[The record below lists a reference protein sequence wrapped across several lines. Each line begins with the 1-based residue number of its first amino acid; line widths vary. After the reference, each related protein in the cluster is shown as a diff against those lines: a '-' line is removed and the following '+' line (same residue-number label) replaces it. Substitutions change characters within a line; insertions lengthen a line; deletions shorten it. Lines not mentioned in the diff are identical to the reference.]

1 MDKRTL
7 LAVVL
12 SIAVIFTYQT
22 FFVKP
27 PVKTQQAAPVKQD
40 AAVTPQAATSATT
53 AAEKTTP
60 PSAILTQQTTG
71 RMIGAQAAAGTER
84 DIIVETSLYRAVF
97 TTRGAALKSFQL
109 KQYKTALENTD
120 DLVDIFYRLIGKG
133 TPKPE
138 GQSKLVE
145 LVHVKEGMPRP
156 LAVSFPDSTVN
167 IPGDGFYEAD
177 GSTLDMTRGTDPRK
191 LTFTQTYQG
200 ELRID
205 KIFTFH
211 PDKYSFELE
220 VRVHNLAGYPLNQNG
235 GLAWYQYVDPAAPVL
250 YRQDHRPA

>member
-27 PVKTQQAAPVKQD
+27 PVKTQQTAPAKQE
-40 AAVTPQAATSATT
+40 AAVTPQAAKPAP
-53 AAEKTTP
+53 AAAPQTTP
-60 PSAILTQQTTG
+60 PAAIQTQQTTG
-71 RMIGAQAAAGTER
+71 RMIGTQAAAGTER

-120 DLVDIFYRLIGKG
+120 DLVDIFYRLIGRG

-138 GQSKLVE
+138 GQSKLV
-145 LVHVKEGMPRP
+145 
-156 LAVSFPDSTVN
+156 
-167 IPGDGFYEAD
+167 
-177 GSTLDMTRGTDPRK
+177 
-191 LTFTQTYQG
+191 
-200 ELRID
+200 
-205 KIFTFH
+205 
-211 PDKYSFELE
+211 
-220 VRVHNLAGYPLNQNG
+220 
-235 GLAWYQYVDPAAPVL
+235 
-250 YRQDHRPA
+250 